1 MATQKEQVVN
11 IERLEIM
18 EEKFGIT
25 LEGLNAQIKHWDSD
39 SGNMP
44 DLNIYGEIHAA
55 NGTGIEE
62 SVEIVA
68 TAFDTDG
75 KVIVTG
81 SVYINKEDFFALEN
95 IDIAMM
101 DIISIPVK
109 VRVYPKKG

>member
-11 IERLEIM
+11 VERLEIM
-18 EEKFGIT
+18 EEKFGVT

-39 SGNMP
+39 SENMP
-44 DLNIYGEIHAA
+44 DLEIYGEIHAA

-62 SVEIVA
+62 DVSIIA
-68 TAFDTDG
+68 TAFDSDG
-75 KVIVTG
+75 KVIGTG
-81 SVYINKEDFFALEN
+81 SVYIDKEDFFALEN
-95 IDIAMM
+95 IDISII